1 MRTSTEQT
9 EAEKF
14 LRSSPFSPN
23 LTEAAASGKE
33 ERLDPAIHRPS
44 GRSPVPLVLTNKHK
58 QKLQIR
64 TWNTSGLGIKP
75 HSPPLLQGETGEDR
89 LPSMF

>member
-14 LRSSPFSPN
+14 LRSSPLSPN

-33 ERLDPAIHRPS
+33 ERLDPAIH
-44 GRSPVPLVLTNKHK
+44 
-58 QKLQIR
+58 
-64 TWNTSGLGIKP
+64 
-75 HSPPLLQGETGEDR
+75 
-89 LPSMF
+89 